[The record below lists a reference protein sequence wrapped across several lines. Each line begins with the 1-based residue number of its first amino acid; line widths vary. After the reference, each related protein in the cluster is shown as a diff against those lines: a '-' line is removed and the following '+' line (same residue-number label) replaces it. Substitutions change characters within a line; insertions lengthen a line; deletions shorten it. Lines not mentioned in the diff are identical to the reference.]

1 MMEAH
6 CFKSD
11 PCGDHLLDRLQAPP
25 LQRRLPRMLNCSS
38 STTHLRL
45 VLRRPL
51 RMPQQQL
58 AGNICACQILQ
69 GVEFLDTIILEN
81 AVHDEVC
88 FEHLRKTLLESQ
100 SPMAEKVRHRPHDQA
115 HALSLSVRDGN
126 SCGDPSLLPISP
138 FWCLKRYSASWKD
151 LCVCHLLACK

>member
-1 MMEAH
+1 MHADRWAIQH
-6 CFKSD
+6 V
-11 PCGDHLLDRLQAPP
+11 LLRGEDY
-25 LQRRLPRMLNCSS
+25 CWF
-38 STTHLRL
+38 H
-45 VLRRPL
+45 
-51 RMPQQQL
+51 
-58 AGNICACQILQ
+58 ACQILQ

-88 FEHLRKTLLESQ
+88 FEDLGKALLESQ
-100 SPMAEKVRHRPHDQA
+100 SPMAEKVRRRPHDQA